1 MIENLQRTHSE
12 GRLFIVSAPSGAG
25 KTSLVR
31 HLVKELDNIEVSI
44 SHTTRSKRPL
54 EVDTVDYFFVNEEK
68 FNAMIANHEFLEYA
82 HVFGKLYGTSLLQIN
97 ARLQQGI
104 DVVLD
109 IDWQG
114 ALQIKKSFPTAVG
127 VFILPPSLET
137 LHQRLL
143 ARQQDHQEVIA
154 QRMQQARDEIK
165 HYEFFDYIIVND
177 VFAQA
182 ANELISIVVAER
194 LHTQRQEVQ
203 YKKLLSLLLGTQ

>member
-97 ARLQQGI
+97 ARLQ
-104 DVVLD
+104 
-109 IDWQG
+109 
-114 ALQIKKSFPTAVG
+114 PVG